1 MKDIIS
7 SKLRHF
13 HLSTLLK
20 ENMCKIR
27 ACILLLLAQKCC
39 SASIEYM
46 LGSGDTEELYKESDE
61 VAENNANMA
70 ARRNVDDSEE
80 EDPSFGDIVFADASD
95 TDYYYDDSKITRNS
109 DITTEDK
116 FYYDNTSDHGQNE
129 AIHNNSQIETTT
141 RRPLRPE
148 QVFFEYH
155 YDYYVFDSSNYVPH
169 DRYTK
174 PLTSTSKYP
183 LVTNKTFDTFSE
195 LFNLESV
202 AENLRFNSS
211 HTTLQESWYVVEDY
225 PCWKLPLVFGQVEQF
240 DSESDYETLKTR
252 SPVFQMYP
260 KYLKNVILG
269 NDTVEEPIQRDYNIQ
284 YNVNKWCRIAPCYGD
299 HTMCLFPKRVTSGFC
314 GRRYTVSVPPIN
326 EQIAFIFSL
335 NSIRNAVASGDKSP
349 FHPQIPYVRGAT
361 NMRKILYDY
370 ELELM
375 AERWLLQCLPGPSP
389 CCSLDNAFVT
399 QLECTKLTQH
409 CCTDKH
415 VVTKWYKYALDQNN
429 ILKYSCQL

>member
-1 MKDIIS
+1 MQDIIS

-13 HLSTLLK
+13 NLSASLN
-20 ENMCKIR
+20 ENMCMIR

-46 LGSGDTEELYKESDE
+46 LGTGDTEELYEESDE
-61 VAENNANMA
+61 VAENNANVA

-95 TDYYYDDSKITRNS
+95 TDYYDESKITRNS
-109 DITTEDK
+109 DLTTEENF
-116 FYYDNTSDHGQNE
+116 FYNSTADHNQNGT
-129 AIHNNSQIETTT
+129 IYNYSQIGTTT
-141 RRPLRPE
+141 KRALRPE

-155 YDYYVFDSSNYVPH
+155 YDYYESDSSSYVPH

-174 PLTSTSKYP
+174 TLTSTSKYP
-183 LVTNKTFDTFSE
+183 GVTNKTFDTFSE

-202 AENLRFNSS
+202 AENLHFNSS
-211 HTTLQESWYVVEDY
+211 HPTLPESWYVIEDY
-225 PCWKLPLVFGQVEQF
+225 PCWKLPLVFGEIELF
-240 DSESDYETLKTR
+240 DSENEYEALKTR

-260 KYLKNVILG
+260 KYLKNVIHG

-299 HTMCLFPKRVTSGFC
+299 HTMCLFPKRVTAGFC

-349 FHPQIPYVRGAT
+349 YHPQIPHVRGAT

-370 ELELM
+370 ELQLM

-399 QLECTKLTQH
+399 QLECTKLTQY

-415 VVTKWYKYALDQNN
+415 VVTKWYKYALDNN
-429 ILKYSCQL
+429 DIFIYNCQS